1 MIHLK
6 SFLDVCRRK
15 MSANFIILSAPEML
29 FTADSAC
36 DQGGTRGVTSNVSVR
51 AGHGAQMAGVLYAV
65 QPAIFNPDPDP
76 RTIYSLGNQRGDTR

>member
-1 MIHLK
+1 MVH
-6 SFLDVCRRK
+6 VTR
-15 MSANFIILSAPEML
+15 E
-29 FTADSAC
+29 
-36 DQGGTRGVTSNVSVR
+36 GTRGVTSNVSVR